1 LRAAQGHRT
10 VARMSGLRFSART
23 AHNPTP
29 NALTR
34 ALAAR
39 RAAGLPVL
47 DLTVSNP
54 TRAGLPY
61 DDAAILAALARPDVL
76 AYDPAPLGPH
86 TARAAVAAHLRAIG
100 VDGAQAAHVVLS
112 ASTSEAYAW
121 LFKVLCDP
129 GDDVLAPEPSYPLL
143 AHLAALE
150 GVRLVP
156 YPLRWDGS
164 WQLDL
169 DALARARGPRT
180 RAVVVVHP
188 NNPTGS
194 YVTSDEFRAL
204 AALGLPIVS
213 DEVFARYPLRDD
225 PTRVVSAATDADV
238 LTFAMSGLS
247 KLAGLPQLKL
257 AFTHVAGPAADVCAA
272 LERLELVGDTFL
284 SVGAPVLS
292 ALPALLAARGP
303 TERAILTRVRRNH
316 AALHALAATRTALT
330 PLRTE
335 GGWYAC
341 VRLPRVLSE
350 EAWALRLLEADGLLV
365 QPGYFYDFADEA
377 WVVLSLLTP
386 EADFDTGLARLRA
399 RVDAECAG

>member
-1 LRAAQGHRT
+1 M
-10 VARMSGLRFSART
+10 VRFSAR
-23 AHNPTP
+23 AAFDPTP
-29 NALTR
+29 NALAR
-34 ALAAR
+34 AHAAR

-61 DDAAILAALARPDVL
+61 DAEAILAALAQPSAL
-76 AYDPAPLGPH
+76 AYEPAPLGPLA
-86 TARAAVAAHLRAIG
+86 AREIVAAHLRSVG
-100 VDGAQAAHVVLS
+100 VANANAEGVFLS
-112 ASTSEAYAW
+112 ASTSEAYGW
-121 LFKVLCDP
+121 LFKLLCDP
-129 GDDVLAPEPSYPLL
+129 GDELLAPEPSYPLL

-156 YPLRWDGS
+156 YPLRWDGM

-180 RAVVVVHP
+180 RAVIVVHP

-194 YVTSDEFRAL
+194 YVTREELRAL
-204 AALGLPIVS
+204 AGLGLPIVS
-213 DEVFARYPLRDD
+213 DEVFAPYPLRDD
-225 PTRVVSAATDADV
+225 PARVASAACDAGV

-247 KLAGLPQLKL
+247 KLAGLPQMKL
-257 AFTHVAGPAADVCAA
+257 AFTHVAGPAEDVRAA
-272 LERLELVGDTFL
+272 LARLELVGDTYL
-284 SVGAPVLS
+284 SVGAPVLA

-303 TERAILTRVRRNH
+303 TERAILARIRRNH
-316 AALHALAATRTALT
+316 AALGALAEMDTPLT
-330 PLRTE
+330 PLRSE

-350 EAWALRLLEADGLLV
+350 EAWALRLLEADGVLV

-377 WVVLSLLTP
+377 WVVVSLLTP
-386 EADFDTGLARLRA
+386 ETVFDAGLTRLRA
-399 RVDAECAG
+399 RVDAECTG